1 MAVTG
6 LAFGL
11 VACGCTAAGFTTVA
25 GFSPR
30 GLIDGFGASDADL
43 YTLAGNGSFV
53 RAAGF
58 GYCTD
63 FGSSCLTACPFFMT
77 YDYYFGYAAAGFLLG
92 GADCARAF
100 CV

>member
-1 MAVTG
+1 MAETG

-11 VACGCTAAGFTTVA
+11 VACGCTTAGFAIVA

-30 GLIDGFGASDADL
+30 GLIEGFGASEADL

-53 RAAGF
+53 GVS
-58 GYCTD
+58 G
-63 FGSSCLTACPFFMT
+63 FGSSCLIACPFFMT
-77 YDYYFGYAAAGFLLG
+77 YDCGFCYAAAEFLLG

-100 CV
+100 CD